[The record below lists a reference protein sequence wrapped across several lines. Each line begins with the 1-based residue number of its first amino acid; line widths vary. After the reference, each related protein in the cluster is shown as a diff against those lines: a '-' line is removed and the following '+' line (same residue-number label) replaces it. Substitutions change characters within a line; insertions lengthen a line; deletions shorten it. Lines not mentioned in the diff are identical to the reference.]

1 MIFQIGGGFSN
12 NMEANMETKLTL
24 FIEKYKHIPALLEEL
39 HNEQYDMLHQAV
51 EYAEEF
57 LGTLSL
63 SWGFDISS
71 NSEPFEYPEDVE
83 LPDHAYH
90 ILTGYCITI
99 KVYRYSSNIVGRYR
113 TGLLDLEDTLK
124 RIKKDTT
131 Y

>member
-1 MIFQIGGGFSN
+1 M
-12 NMEANMETKLTL
+12 METKLTQ

-39 HNEQYDMLHQAV
+39 YNEQYYMLHQAV
-51 EYAEEF
+51 EYAEES
-57 LGTLSL
+57 LGTLSPT
-63 SWGFDISS
+63 WGFNISS

-99 KVYRYSSNIVGRYR
+99 NVYKHSANIRGQYR